1 MVSELLWPVHT
12 FGPRGRSNRIGA
24 LLVINQD
31 AGKMLSLAAQ
41 GSYFHHSLR
50 ISMCP
55 ARSMR
60 TVY

>member
-12 FGPRGRSNRIGA
+12 FGLRGRSNRIGA

-41 GSYFHHSLR
+41 GSY
-50 ISMCP
+50 

-60 TVY
+60 TLY